1 MNKEVKA
8 IIEYLNEEKEAIRKG
23 FYYPNDVLSYEDLT
37 MIIDYI
43 NQLETNRDEAI
54 DFIKKTQFDC
64 GEFNCCG
71 FGIWKDGR
79 NELLEILERG
89 KEC

>member
-1 MNKEVKA
+1 MNKEVKEL
-8 IIEYLNEEKEAIRKG
+8 IEEIKVFNIEHSHHPYYLYTLDKK
-23 FYYPNDVLSYEDLT
+23 DVELLL
-37 MIIDYI
+37 DYI

-54 DFIKKTQFDC
+54 EFIKKTQFDC
-64 GEFNCCG
+64 GDFNCCG

-89 KEC
+89 KEDV